1 MRVMISDRNTSAE
14 SMPIWLLVLFLSVQL
29 LLYYLAIFGE
39 EVFSDWFPSLTS
51 RRMTG
56 WIAFLCFG
64 NFSLLGIILMHYR
77 LAARSNRRK
86 DGPEV

>member
-1 MRVMISDRNTSAE
+1 M
-14 SMPIWLLVLFLSVQL
+14 LFFAMQL

-39 EVFSDWFPSLTS
+39 EVFSEWFPSLTS

-64 NFSLLGIILMHYR
+64 NFSLLGTILMHYY
-77 LAARSNRRK
+77 LAARSNGSK
-86 DGPEV
+86 GGPEV